1 MPMSTEYFHIQ
12 LRQDVHVAL
21 PVGSAVEVVEQSI
34 DQICPIPG
42 VDPVLL
48 GVANWR
54 GYLLWNIDLSDF
66 LGVRED
72 AVYTLPSLTT
82 RPVVVI
88 SDTRSQ
94 QRLGCWTKQLLG
106 IINLTEQQ
114 IRAIPKQFPVSVIP
128 YSAGWVNLE
137 FPLLVLDPHSILN
150 APRWREDFSLQ

>member
-1 MPMSTEYFHIQ
+1 MSTEYFHIQ

-21 PVGSAVEVVEQSI
+21 PVGAAVEVVEQSI
-34 DQICPIPG
+34 DQVCPIPG

-54 GYLLWNIDLSDF
+54 GYLLWNVDLSDF

-72 AVYTLPSLTT
+72 SVYTLPSLTT

-88 SDTRSQ
+88 SDARSQ
-94 QRLGCWTKQLLG
+94 QRLGCWAKQLLG

-114 IRAIPKQFPVSVIP
+114 IRNIPKQFPASVIP
-128 YSAGWVNLE
+128 YSTGWVNLQ
-137 FPLLVLDPHSILN
+137 FPLLVLDPHAILN